1 MESGQGSEASE
12 NHPGLGDQYSS
23 VGLSLRDAPT
33 FPGSTSGFAW
43 RPSSAAL
50 VVPLVFLRVVYLGVV
65 ACAQTHSAYRRR
77 RRGGAATRRGGAR
90 WGVVGEG
97 LRRGG
102 PRRGKARRDGR
113 GMRGR
118 RRLGDA
124 AYGDAPGGRQR
135 GARRGGAGGEGA
147 ARASGGRCPF
157 TGKGRWPPGG
167 YPLAGFVDVG
177 HVADVRCPVR
187 RPQWRSDQGALGS
200 RTGLGV
206 GATGGGRRGGTA
218 WASGGRWQF
227 KLFSNLGRAGG
238 SLMA

>member
-1 MESGQGSEASE
+1 M
-12 NHPGLGDQYSS
+12 
-23 VGLSLRDAPT
+23 
-33 FPGSTSGFAW
+33 AW

-124 AYGDAPGGRQR
+124 AYGDAPGGGQR

-206 GATGGGRRGGTA
+206 GATGGGRRGWDGVGVGRPVAVQTVFKSWSGWWVVDGVEVGA
-218 WASGGRWQF
+218 GGGRLRAWSRQ
-227 KLFSNLGRAGG
+227 LLGRRGRRAAAALGQAG
-238 SLMA
+238 SHA